1 VTTVIRADRL
11 IDGTGAAPLADAVLV
26 LDQGEIVG
34 TFAGKAPDGLVP
46 ADAEVF
52 DLPGCTI
59 LPGLIDS
66 HVHLNFPGTGP
77 VLEELMREPEGVLV
91 ATATLAAAKALQAGI
106 TTVRDTGC
114 VHSTVFELRRA
125 LELGYGVGPRILA
138 CGQPITI
145 TGGHTWYLGGEADG
159 VDGLRKKVRSM
170 AKLGADAIKVMASGG
185 GTLNTLSHLPS
196 FRPEELAA
204 IADEGHRLGRKVT
217 AHCLC
222 AEAISYAVDA
232 GVDQLEHASFIAD
245 AAGNQKFDPAVAEK
259 VAAAGVA
266 VTSTL
271 AVAGYAVEVM
281 TAKADRT
288 AAEQDFLEFWSVM
301 LEDNVNQFRQM
312 HEAGVQF
319 VAGTDAGW
327 RFTAFDGLPM
337 ELQLMQDGGMSTM
350 QALQS
355 ATGIAARVM
364 GIDDRVGTLEPGL
377 AADVLVVGGDP
388 LQNLSALRDVRVV
401 LQAGQARV
409 GPALATGA
417 VSSASSAKT
426 AIGSP

>member
-1 VTTVIRADRL
+1 LTTVIKADRL
-11 IDGTGAAPLADAVLV
+11 IDGTGAVPLADAGVV
-26 LDQGEIVG
+26 IDQGKIIA
-34 TFAGKAPDGLVP
+34 TFAGEPPEGLAGPDTQ
-46 ADAEVF
+46 VF

-91 ATATLAAAKALQAGI
+91 ATATLAAAKALRAGI

-125 LELGYGVGPRILA
+125 LQLGYGVGPRILA

-217 AHCLC
+217 AHCLN
-222 AEAISYAVDA
+222 AEAISNAVDA
-232 GVDQLEHASFIAD
+232 GVDQLEHANFIAD
-245 AAGNQKFDPAVAEK
+245 AAGNQKFEPAVAEK
-259 VAAAGVA
+259 VAGAGVA

-281 TAKADRT
+281 TAKTDRT
-288 AAEQDFLEFWSVM
+288 SAEQNFLDYWSVM

-337 ELQLMQDGGMSTM
+337 ELQLMNNGGMSTM
-350 QALQS
+350 QALQA
-355 ATGIAARVM
+355 ATGIAARTL
-364 GIDDRVGTLEPGL
+364 GIDDRVGTLERGL

-388 LQNLSALRDVRVV
+388 LQNLSALRDVRLV
-401 LQAGQARV
+401 LQDGQVRV
-409 GPALATGA
+409 G
-417 VSSASSAKT
+417 SSTAS
-426 AIGSP
+426 P